1 MNYYINPM
9 TFSAPFPI
17 PTAIVDSHLKL
28 AKAEHIK
35 VILYIYRHMSEE
47 ITLDDIIIGTGVDKY
62 DIEEA
67 LLYWE
72 DAGLLVKKDSAAP
85 VKKEPLPETVSRSQK
100 PSRADVAKRGLE
112 DAKIRHLLSEAQ
124 LKFGRGLKS
133 NEAQTLV
140 WLCDDMGLD
149 VSLILIILQLAVDR
163 NKCNLRF
170 IESTATDWIKRG
182 ITTLAL
188 ADEEIRRM
196 AVSDKAWQIVQSAF
210 GMERRMPSKKE
221 QELAVLWINEWQL
234 SPELLRAAYDTCVN
248 AKSKFSVAYTAKI
261 LESWHNKGYKTP
273 DDIED
278 DRPSNDEDNNFA
290 AYDLDRFERMLNSKD

>member
-9 TFSAPFPI
+9 TFSSPFPI

-28 AKAEHIK
+28 AKPEHIK
-35 VILYIYRHMSEE
+35 VVLYIYRHMASEFTVE
-47 ITLDDIIIGTGVDKY
+47 DITIGTGVDKY
-62 DIEEA
+62 DVEEA

-72 DAGLLVKKDSAAP
+72 DAGLLLKKDSAAP
-85 VKKEPLPETVSRSQK
+85 MKKKPLENDITRSQK
-100 PSRADVAKRGLE
+100 PSRSDVAKRGLE
-112 DAKIRHLLSEAQ
+112 DVKIRHLLNEAQ

-149 VSLILIILQLAVDR
+149 VSLILIILQLAVER

-196 AVSDKAWQIVQSAF
+196 AISDKAWQIVQVAF

-234 SPELLRAAYDTCVN
+234 SNELLRTAYDACVN
-248 AKSKFSVAYTAKI
+248 AKSKLSISYIAKI
-261 LESWHNKGYKTP
+261 LENWHNKGYKTP

-278 DRPSNDEDNNFA
+278 DRPSNDEANNFA